1 MSSVNWGH
9 VKETE
14 CSVCGKWMSA
24 YKKNKQS
31 PHRPKGQ
38 PTASKDC
45 SGSDKTPSL
54 FKDFNGNTYDSVN

>member
-14 CSVCGKWMSA
+14 CSVCGKWMGA

-31 PHRPKGQ
+31 PHRPKDN
-38 PTASKDC
+38 PRATRDC
-45 SGSDKTPSL
+45 AGSDKMPSS
-54 FKDFNGNTYDSVN
+54 FKAFNGQTYDSVD